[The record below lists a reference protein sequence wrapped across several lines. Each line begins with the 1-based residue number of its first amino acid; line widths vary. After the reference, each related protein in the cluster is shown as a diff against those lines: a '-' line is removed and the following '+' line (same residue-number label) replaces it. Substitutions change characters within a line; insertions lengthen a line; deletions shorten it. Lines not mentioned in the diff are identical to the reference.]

1 MPLTSYIYSSRF
13 FNSPPQKRGPGA
25 PLSPSPLDL
34 EGYFKALVGMSRLF
48 FSHHLIRQK
57 LDEKLV
63 FYQFPLFFFGVA
75 DKSINQSFLPYY
87 RPKALSFPPLKLGG
101 GTIIT
106 PDMPFMCHDCQLAL
120 TG

>member
-13 FNSPPQKRGPGA
+13 FNSPPQKRGPGG

-63 FYQFPLFFFGVA
+63 FYQFPLFFFGAA
-75 DKSINQSFLPYY
+75 DKTINQSFLRYY
-87 RPKALSFPPLKLGG
+87 LSKTLSFFTLKAWRA
-101 GTIIT
+101 TIIT
-106 PDMPFMCHDCQLAL
+106 LDRSFMEHSYQLDL